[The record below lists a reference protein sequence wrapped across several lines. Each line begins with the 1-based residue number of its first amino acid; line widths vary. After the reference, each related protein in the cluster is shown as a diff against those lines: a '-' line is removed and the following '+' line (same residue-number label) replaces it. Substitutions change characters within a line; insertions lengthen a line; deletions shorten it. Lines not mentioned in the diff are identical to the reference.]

1 MEKIFMFIA
10 MILMAVSAQAIDAD
24 TGKDFTVTTVVL
36 DETAEKAKDAN
47 DTNDSVKTP
56 KTQEDAPAQ

>member
-10 MILMAVSAQAIDAD
+10 MILMAVSAQAADAD

-36 DETAEKAKDAN
+36 DETAKDAN

>member
-1 MEKIFMFIA
+1 MFIA
-10 MILMAVSAQAIDAD
+10 MILMAVSAQAADAD

-36 DETAEKAKDAN
+36 DETAKDAN